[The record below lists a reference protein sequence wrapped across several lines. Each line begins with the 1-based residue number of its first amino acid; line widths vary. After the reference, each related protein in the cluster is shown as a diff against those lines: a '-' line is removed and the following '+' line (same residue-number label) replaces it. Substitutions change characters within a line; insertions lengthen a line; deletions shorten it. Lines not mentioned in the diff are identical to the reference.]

1 MDNRR
6 TMKSIAE
13 KGLLRK
19 RKLKEQLIKDLK
31 PIVDKAL
38 LKAVFGS
45 NTGIEE
51 KINKLSQRYRTFLIS
66 DYYERHVK
74 KEIVKMIPKKS
85 LSNSH
90 DNIEIFLPLFPKD
103 TEITVQIMLEF
114 IEKEEEED
122 GTKDKRIKD
131 LLKKRINEKGA

>member
-1 MDNRR
+1 
-6 TMKSIAE
+6 MKSIAD
-13 KGLLRK
+13 KGLLKKK
-19 RKLKEQLIKDLK
+19 RLKEKLIEDLK
-31 PIVDKAL
+31 PIVEKAL

-66 DYYERHVK
+66 DYYERNVK
-74 KEIVKMIPKKS
+74 KEIVKMIPQKS